1 MHAQVLHGVVALPRF
16 RTASLGQLR
25 NLIPLGFVGLIS
37 WSVWLLR
44 FLLSRV
50 YRPVPPGFTAPVS
63 VVVPSYREDP
73 DILDRCLSTWLAEDP
88 DEVIVVPD
96 LADTEVIA
104 RLRERADA
112 DPRLVVVPFAHTGK
126 RSAVGAAARGA
137 GPVKDP
143 GGGRGGH
150 PAERVPAE
158 DQRVA
163 AGGGL
168 DDRRAVPGLRAGA
181 VAGGGGGVPVGAD
194 GGLPAGGGAAGAG
207 APGGRVLPGP
217 AVRGRR

>member
-1 MHAQVLHGVVALPRF
+1 MGQLVGATASHGVCREQGEGTGGMHALVLHGVVALPRF
-16 RTASLGQLR
+16 STASLGQLR
-25 NLIPLGFVGLIS
+25 HLIPLGFVGLIS

-126 RSAVGAAARGA
+126 RSALGA
-137 GPVKDP
+137 GI
-143 GGGRGGH
+143 
-150 PAERVPAE
+150 
-158 DQRVA
+158 
-163 AGGGL
+163 
-168 DDRRAVPGLRAGA
+168 RRASREILVLADSDTRWEPGLLAA
-181 VAGGGGGVPVGAD
+181 VLAPFKNPRVGGGGTRQNAY
-194 GGLPAGGGAAGAG
+194 LPKNS
-207 APGGRVLPGP
+207 
-217 AVRGRR
+217 